1 MIRPGHDST
10 ADGQRTIK
18 ANDCNTCHTILAQG
32 KGEELSLLT
41 PNGQKFKHPGDEVDG
56 SCNDCHTGRDKKNKT
71 SFSDLKPNCNANG
84 KCHEDSLHNGTLGDS
99 CLKCHTGGTWD
110 AAKQSVSFEYDYPHG
125 GRLSV
130 TAKLA
135 GAKLSGSI
143 GDNAE
148 FVAERTAE

>member
-1 MIRPGHDST
+1 M
-10 ADGQRTIK
+10 
-18 ANDCNTCHTILAQG
+18 NDAAISMFFQVR
-32 KGEELSLLT
+32 E
-41 PNGQKFKHPGDEVDG
+41 NGQVI
-56 SCNDCHTGRDKKNKT
+56 GRFQ
-71 SFSDLKPNCNANG
+71 SSQSDSALY
-84 KCHEDSLHNGTLGDS
+84 
-99 CLKCHTGGTWD
+99 GGTWD

-148 FVAERTAE
+148 FVAERAAE